1 MSSAACSR
9 NSFRFLGRSFLALV
23 FTPEPPF
30 NEWLE
35 ELDSWLARSTGFFAE
50 KPVVLDLSRITLTQ
64 LDYIGLMTE
73 LEIRKI
79 RIISVEGV
87 DPDWRDPSHAPI
99 GNGGRSG
106 NVIEF
111 PEPPAAEG
119 AADNTNRQSD
129 KQTGSSDA
137 PEANDSGTPSQRSGH
152 EAATRQA
159 SADAVTEET
168 RSRGFGTGAA
178 TTDVPL
184 QPQPAQPPEAVQRD
198 APPEQTVPA
207 AHTASVSPTERI
219 VDFTPTPETSSLLL
233 ESSVRSGQSVVFP
246 SGDVT
251 VIGSIASGAEVVAGG
266 SIHVYGALRGRA
278 IAGANGNPKARIF
291 CAQLQAELLA
301 IDGLYKTAD
310 DMEPDLRNQPVQAWL
325 EGEVMML
332 KSQD

>member
-35 ELDSWLARSTGFFAE
+35 ELDAWLARSTGFFAE
-50 KPVVLDLSRITLTQ
+50 KPVVLDLSRVTLTQ

-87 DPDWRDPSHAPI
+87 DAEWRDPNHAPI

-111 PEPPAAEG
+111 PEAPAPDNATDT
-119 AADNTNRQSD
+119 ADNQSD
-129 KQTGSSDA
+129 KQTGLSDA
-137 PEANDSGTPSQRSGH
+137 PEANGLGTPSQRSGH

-159 SADAVTEET
+159 SADAVMEET
-168 RSRGFGTGAA
+168 RSRGSGSGAA
-178 TTDVPL
+178 TTAPDT
-184 QPQPAQPPEAVQRD
+184 QPAPVEVPQQQ
-198 APPEQTVPA
+198 APPQ
-207 AHTASVSPTERI
+207 AHTATVSPTERI
-219 VDFTPTPETSSLLL
+219 ADFTPTPETSSLLL
-233 ESSVRSGQSVVFP
+233 ETSVRSGQSVVFP

-278 IAGANGNPKARIF
+278 IAGSSGNPKARIF
-291 CAQLQAELLA
+291 CAKLEAELLA

-310 DMEPDLRNQPVQAWL
+310 DMEPHLRKQPVQAWL